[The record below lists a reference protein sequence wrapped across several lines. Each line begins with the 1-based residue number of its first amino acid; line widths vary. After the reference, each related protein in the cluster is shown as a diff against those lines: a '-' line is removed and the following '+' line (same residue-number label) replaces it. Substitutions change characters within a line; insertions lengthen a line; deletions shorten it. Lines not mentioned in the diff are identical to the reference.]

1 MLLFYSYFTFLDG
14 VKAILLHCTHRFL
27 SKLAR
32 ILCTLRNEPGGKQ
45 TPGDFTTLRSIPEPH
60 VFSTV

>member
-1 MLLFYSYFTFLDG
+1 MLLIFSYFTFLEL
-14 VKAILLHCTHRFL
+14 VKAILLHCAHRLL

-45 TPGDFTTLRSIPEPH
+45 TPGDFTRLQS
-60 VFSTV
+60 